1 MLEPERSA
9 SDANEIE
16 ESDAY
21 READNG
27 GPDFER
33 EIHNPQV
40 EQKGN
45 AVTEQ
50 RDKDHEFPVRVDYA
64 EANYRQVDLRTD
76 WPWSHL
82 LYTFRKLRSLLSV
95 ASCREDIALV
105 ARNYHP

>member
-76 WPWSHL
+76 WPWSHHA
-82 LYTFRKLRSLLSV
+82 LYLPKLRSLLSV
-95 ASCREDIALV
+95 ACCREDIGAF